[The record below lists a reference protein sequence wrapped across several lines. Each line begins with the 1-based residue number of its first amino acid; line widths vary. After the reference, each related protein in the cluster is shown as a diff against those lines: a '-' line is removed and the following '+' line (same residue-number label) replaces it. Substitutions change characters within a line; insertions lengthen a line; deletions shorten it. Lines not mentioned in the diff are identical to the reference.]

1 MKREYSIP
9 VVAYEPYS
17 LTSHIAGAC
26 ADAGKIPIG
35 DVEPIIIEGTSVHCV
50 DKDGIPKGCSD
61 GAHTW
66 TVGLSG
72 TIFADGNKEGGCIHD
87 VYNMEQYAQL
97 IADSYT
103 GALQFPAESAVMGSI
118 FVLKEILMSIP
129 VLLKPLITQS
139 ISSHNGTC

>member
-72 TIFADGNKEGGCIHD
+72 TIFADGNKEGGCTHD

-103 GALQFPAESAVMGSI
+103 GGSTI
-118 FVLKEILMSIP
+118 SGRICSDGKHFCFKGNSHEHTGSFEAADYA
-129 VLLKPLITQS
+129 KYFQS
-139 ISSHNGTC
+139 